1 MKDSHTVSMKINLP
15 GFIVLSEDHTFDE
28 IHCLI
33 IKSLTLHS
41 PSYSMKRK
49 TFSFPNVILMPC
61 WGRKMLFRPFLLFM
75 GILPILSLP
84 LLSYS
89 IAIIKQPPTKEN
101 RAKTLP

>member
-49 TFSFPNVILMPC
+49 TFSFPNIILMPC
-61 WGRKMLFRPFLLFM
+61 GGGKMLFRPFLLFM

-89 IAIIKQPPTKEN
+89 IAIIKQPTTKEN